1 VSSLAGLLLLA
12 AGLVLVVAGAE
23 LLVDGLVGAAERLR
37 VSAYALTVVLSGFE
51 LENLAAGIGLNA
63 RGLGNAAAGTF
74 LGGTTFLALAVPGLA
89 ALVSPLRF
97 RLPLPLLAWAAAA
110 PVPVLALGADGD
122 LSRLDGAILV
132 AWFALALVAIVRSG
146 RGLVGEPAER
156 RSRPLLRLAVGLAGV
171 TGAGILLGD
180 GLERVVRR
188 FDVSATLLG
197 NTAIAPA
204 VELEEVAR
212 VAVPAR
218 RGRPELC
225 LGNVFGTI
233 AHFAALN
240 AGVIALV
247 RPIRLD
253 GATRD
258 LHLPIAGASGLML
271 AALVAWR
278 RGLGRGDGFGLLL
291 LYAIYV
297 VAAAVRG

>member
-97 RLPLPLLAWAAAA
+97 RFPLPLLAWAAAA

-122 LSRLDGAILV
+122 LSRVDGAILV

-218 RGRPELC
+218 RGRPELG

-278 RGLGRGDGFGLLL
+278 RGLGRGDGLGLLL